1 MFLHFNDRNSTT
13 HIVSYANA
21 NGVVDTAS
29 RREVLTQ
36 EQPGLGHKGG
46 QLLFDASGTLF
57 VALGD
62 GGGSRGRDAQD
73 MAKLLGA
80 ILRIKPKL
88 TEPGYDVPADN
99 PFVGQ
104 PNVAPE
110 LWAKGLR
117 NPWRFSIDTPTGDM
131 WIGDV
136 GEDSTE
142 EIDVIRAGQSGLNF
156 GWYFFEGTRQV
167 SSNAPGEMTPPVYEY
182 PHSTGIAVQ
191 GGHVYRGTAIPG
203 LVGAYIFGD
212 VNGTVWALGA
222 DGVVALPIRVGGT
235 LSGFGMG
242 PDGELYPQSLSRGIF
257 KITPA

>member
-1 MFLHFNDRNSTT
+1 ML
-13 HIVSYANA
+13 
-21 NGVVDTAS
+21 
-29 RREVLTQ
+29 
-36 EQPGLGHKGG
+36 
-46 QLLFDASGTLF
+46 SGTLF

-104 PNVAPE
+104 ANVAPE
-110 LWAKGLR
+110 FWAKGLR

-136 GEDSTE
+136 GEDDDRRDRRDARGSVGARTS
-142 EIDVIRAGQSGLNF
+142 VGTSSRAPVSG
-156 GWYFFEGTRQV
+156 

-182 PHSTGIAVQ
+182 PHSTGIAAYKV
-191 GGHVYRGTAIPG
+191 GTCTAAPPFPG
-203 LVGAYIFGD
+203 SSGAYIFGD

-222 DGVVALPIRVGGT
+222 DGVVALPIRVDGT

-242 PDGELYPQSLSRGIF
+242 PDGELYAQSLSRGIF